1 MIWSDKQVHKETQH
15 RMKRFTTRQFLLRV
29 TTVLL
34 LFGAGLPSGV
44 QAGML
49 MEYCFT
55 SPGLEHISMQE
66 HHSPDQAHESDSD
79 HSCCPESE
87 PEQRPVHNCDD
98 EDFCTC
104 HFESEPV
111 TDDQRIAFKTDL
123 AHVKRASQPV
133 SLRSLNSNQPVSIQ
147 SAPAGSGPPI
157 WLMNATFLN

>member
-1 MIWSDKQVHKETQH
+1 
-15 RMKRFTTRQFLLRV
+15 MKRFATRQLLLRI

-34 LFGAGLPSGV
+34 LFGTGLPSGV

-49 MEYCFT
+49 IEYCF
-55 SPGLEHISMQE
+55 SASGLEHTSMQE
-66 HHSPDQAHESDSD
+66 NHSLQQVHESDGE

-87 PEQRPVHNCDD
+87 PEQNPARNCVD

-111 TDDQRIAFKTDL
+111 TDDHRTAFKTDL
-123 AHVKRASQPV
+123 TPVAKAIQPV
-133 SLRSLNSNQPVSIQ
+133 SLQSLNNNRPVSVQ

-157 WLMNATFLN
+157 WLMNSTFLN

>member
-1 MIWSDKQVHKETQH
+1 
-15 RMKRFTTRQFLLRV
+15 MKRFATRQLLLRV

-34 LFGAGLPSGV
+34 LFGVGLPSGV

-49 MEYCFT
+49 MEYCF
-55 SPGLEHISMQE
+55 SASGLEYTTMQDN
-66 HHSPDQAHESDSD
+66 HSLQQVHKSNGE

-87 PEQRPVHNCDD
+87 PEQSPAHNCDD

-123 AHVKRASQPV
+123 AHGKKTSQPV
-133 SLRSLNSNQPVSIQ
+133 SLRSLNSNRPVSVQ

-157 WLMNATFLN
+157 WLMNSTFLN